1 MERPFD
7 ILSIDGGGIRG
18 IIPATVLAELE
29 RRTGRRIAEL
39 FDLIAGTSTGGI
51 LAVALTVPGA
61 GDALRWRAEE
71 LIDLYVEEGPE
82 IFARTLGRR
91 IASGLGLLDER
102 YDDAALEAAL
112 DRYVGD
118 ARLSELRT
126 DVLLTAYDTQA
137 RRPFLFA
144 SHVVAEGEPAWDHR
158 ARDAARATSAAPT
171 YFEPLVLS
179 ARGERF
185 CLVDG
190 GVFANNP
197 ALCAYAEARRIAP
210 ERPVRIVSLGT
221 GALNRPYRCEAVR
234 GWGVL
239 EWIRP
244 LIDVVFD
251 AQSDAVSSQ
260 LDQLLGD
267 EHHRF
272 QIELIGAQ
280 DELDDVSP
288 QNLAALGE
296 RGRSLVEG
304 DSARLD
310 AVAQAL
316 LRDR

>member
-1 MERPFD
+1 VERPFN

-18 IIPATVLAELE
+18 IIPATVVAELE
-29 RRTGRRIAEL
+29 RRTGRPIAEL
-39 FDLIAGTSTGGI
+39 FDLIAGTSTGGM
-51 LAVALTVPGA
+51 LAVALTVPGE
-61 GDALRWRAEE
+61 GGALRWRAEE
-71 LIDLYVEEGPE
+71 LIDLYVEKGPA
-82 IFARTLGRR
+82 IFSRTFARR
-91 IASGLGLLDER
+91 IVSGLGLLDER
-102 YDDAALEAAL
+102 YDDTALEAAL

-118 ARLSELRT
+118 ARLSELAT
-126 DVLLTAYDTQA
+126 DVLLTAYDTEA

-158 ARDAARATSAAPT
+158 ARDAARATAAAPT

-179 ARGERF
+179 ARGERV

-197 ALCAYAEARRIAP
+197 ALSAYAEARRIAP
-210 ERPVRIVSLGT
+210 GRPVRIVSLGT
-221 GALNRPYRCEAVR
+221 GALNRPLRCDALR

-239 EWIRP
+239 EWVRP
-244 LIDVVFD
+244 LIAVVFD
-251 AQSDAVSSQ
+251 GQSDAVAGQ

-272 QIELIGAQ
+272 QIELIGAK

-288 QNLAALGE
+288 ENLAALQE
-296 RGRSLVEG
+296 RGRSLVDG

-310 AVAQAL
+310 GVAQAL
-316 LRDR
+316 LAAR

>member
-1 MERPFD
+1 MQRPFD

-51 LAVALTVPGA
+51 LAVALTVPGE
-61 GDALRWRAEE
+61 GGIPRWRAEE
-71 LIDLYVEEGPE
+71 LIGLYVEQGPE
-82 IFARTLGRR
+82 IFARTLGRT

-118 ARLSELRT
+118 ARLSELAT
-126 DVLLTAYDTQA
+126 DVLVTAYDTEA

-158 ARDAARATSAAPT
+158 ARDAARATAAAPT
-171 YFEPLVLS
+171 YFEPLALS

-190 GVFANNP
+190 AVFANNP
-197 ALCAYAEARRIAP
+197 ALSAYAEARRIAP

-221 GALNRPYRCEAVR
+221 GSLNRPYRCDAVR
-234 GWGVL
+234 GWGVV

-251 AQSDAVSSQ
+251 GQSAAVAGQ

-267 EHHRF
+267 DHHRF
-272 QIELIGAQ
+272 QIELIGAK

-288 QNLAALGE
+288 ENLAALGE

-304 DSARLD
+304 DAGRLD
-310 AVAQAL
+310 AVARAL
-316 LRDR
+316 LADR